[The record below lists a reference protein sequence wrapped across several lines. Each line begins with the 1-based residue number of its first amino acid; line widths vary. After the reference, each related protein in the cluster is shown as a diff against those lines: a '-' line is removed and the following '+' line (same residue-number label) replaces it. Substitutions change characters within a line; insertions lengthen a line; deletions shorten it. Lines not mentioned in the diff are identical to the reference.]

1 MRECTIHALCAS
13 DSVVIIDR
21 GMSKKKRIE
30 LKTEL
35 CLCSVN
41 TSSHSALFPA
51 QYALVS
57 TVIDGAHDNGA
68 MMVSLLHYP
77 MYSIGVSP

>member
-1 MRECTIHALCAS
+1 MSVS
-13 DSVVIIDR
+13 DSVMIIDR

-35 CLCSVN
+35 CLCSVK

-51 QYALVS
+51 QYTPISMVND
-57 TVIDGAHDNGA
+57 TTHDNDT
-68 MMVSLLHYP
+68 MMVSLLRYP
-77 MYSIGVSP
+77 MHSIGVSP